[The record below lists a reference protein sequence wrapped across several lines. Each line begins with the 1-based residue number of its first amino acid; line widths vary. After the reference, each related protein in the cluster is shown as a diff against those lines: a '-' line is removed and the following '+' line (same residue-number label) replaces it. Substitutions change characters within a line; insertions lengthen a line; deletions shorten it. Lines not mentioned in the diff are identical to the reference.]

1 MQAKVSF
8 TQKVKEEL
16 CSSTFSDEHLRAFLA
31 AFIKVNGHL
40 AISGGKSKIVCKT
53 ENAKIAK
60 FIYHSIDRIYGI
72 TPRFSYSKEMNFK
85 KRISYSVIIDEG
97 DYIIGDLEISF
108 IEGKIAKNIVSTDD
122 AISGYISGA
131 FLAAG
136 SVNSPKN
143 SNYHLEIALNEENF
157 AKWFTKLILKYKAT
171 EFTPKIVK
179 RRNNYVVYLKRAQ
192 QVVDFLS
199 MMGCSNMTLEFE
211 SIRIDREFAGLGN
224 RLSNLDSANY
234 EKTTAAAQKQIEDIM
249 ILDKVFGLDNLSN
262 EKMKILAKIRLN
274 HDDFTL
280 FELSQEMTKVLG
292 EPISKSNINHIFRAI
307 HAKAERVKGAI
318 KKWKPKSSSEC
329 V

>member
-16 CSSTFSDEHLRAFLA
+16 CSIPFSDEHLRAFLA

-40 AISGGKSKIVCKT
+40 TFKEGKSSIVCKT

-85 KRISYSVIIDEG
+85 KRVTYSVIIDEG

-108 IEGKIAKNIVSTDD
+108 LDGKIAKNIVLNDD
-122 AISGYISGA
+122 MISGYVSGA

-143 SNYHLEIALNEENF
+143 SNYHLEISLNDESY
-157 AKWFTKLILKYKAT
+157 AKWFSKLIVKYKGGYF
-171 EFTPKIVK
+171 EPKVVQ
-179 RRNNYVVYLKRAQ
+179 RRNNYVVYLKKAQ

-199 MMGCSNMTLEFE
+199 MIGCVDKTLEFE
-211 SIRIDREFAGLGN
+211 SIRIDREYSAIGN
-224 RLSNLDSANY
+224 RLQILDSANY
-234 EKTTAAAQKQIEDIM
+234 EKTTSAAKKQIKEIRIIDAALGIENVQNKKQQVLMKLRLDNEDLTMFELAQKMSE
-249 ILDKVFGLDNLSN
+249 
-262 EKMKILAKIRLN
+262 E
-274 HDDFTL
+274 
-280 FELSQEMTKVLG
+280 LG
-292 EPISKSNINHIFRAI
+292 EEISKSNINHLFRAI
-307 HAKAERVKGAI
+307 HNQAERYKGVM
-318 KKWKPKSSSEC
+318 KK
-329 V
+329 

>member
-16 CSSTFSDEHLRAFLA
+16 CSVPFSDEHLRAFLA

-40 AISGGKSKIVCKT
+40 TIRNGKSMIVCKT

-85 KRISYSVIIDEG
+85 KRITYSVIIDEG

-122 AISGYISGA
+122 AISGYVSGA
-131 FLAAG
+131 FLASG

-143 SNYHLEIALNEENF
+143 SNYHLEIPLNDESF
-157 AKWFTKLILKYKAT
+157 ARWFSKLLLKYKAT
-171 EFTPKIVK
+171 DFTPKIVK
-179 RRNNYVVYLKRAQ
+179 RRNNFVVYLKKAQ

-211 SIRIDREFAGLGN
+211 NIRIDREFSSIGN
-224 RLSNLDSANY
+224 RLQNLDSANY
-234 EKTTAAAQKQIEDIM
+234 EKTTAAAEKQIKDIM
-249 ILDKVFGLDNLSN
+249 ILDKVFGLDNLPN
-262 EKMKILAKIRLN
+262 EKMKILAKIRLY

-280 FELSQEMTKVLG
+280 FELSQEMSKELG
-292 EPISKSNINHIFRAI
+292 EPVSKSNINHILRAI
-307 HAKAERVKGAI
+307 HVKAERVKGAV
-318 KKWKPKSSSEC
+318 KK
-329 V
+329 

>member
-16 CSSTFSDEHLRAFLA
+16 CSVPFSDEHLRAFLA

-40 AISGGKSKIVCKT
+40 AIRDGKSMIVCKT

-85 KRISYSVIIDEG
+85 KRITYSVIIDEG

-122 AISGYISGA
+122 AISGYVSGA
-131 FLAAG
+131 FLASG

-143 SNYHLEIALNEENF
+143 SNYHLEVSLNDESF
-157 AKWFTKLILKYKAT
+157 AKWFSKLLLKYKAT
-171 EFTPKIVK
+171 EFSPKVVH
-179 RRNNYVVYLKRAQ
+179 RRNNFVVYLKKAQ

-211 SIRIDREFAGLGN
+211 NIRIDREFSSIGN
-224 RLSNLDSANY
+224 RLQNLDSANY
-234 EKTTAAAQKQIEDIM
+234 SKTTLAAEKQIKEIK
-249 ILDKVFGLDNLSN
+249 IIDKVLGIENIQN
-262 EKMKILAKIRLN
+262 KKVKILMKTRLN

-280 FELSQEMTKVLG
+280 FELSQEMTRELG
-292 EPISKSNINHIFRAI
+292 EPVSKSNINHLFRTI
-307 HAKAERVKGAI
+307 HNMSEKYKDAI
-318 KKWKPKSSSEC
+318 KK
-329 V
+329 

>member
-16 CSSTFSDEHLRAFLA
+16 CSIPFSDEHLRAFLA

-40 AISGGKSKIVCKT
+40 TIRDGKSMIVCKT

-85 KRISYSVIIDEG
+85 KRITYSVIIDEG

-122 AISGYISGA
+122 AISGYVSGA
-131 FLAAG
+131 FLASG

-143 SNYHLEIALNEENF
+143 SNYHLEISLNDESF
-157 AKWFTKLILKYKAT
+157 ARWFSKLILKYKPA
-171 EFTPKIVK
+171 EFSPKVVK
-179 RRNNYVVYLKRAQ
+179 RRNNFVVYLKKAQ

-211 SIRIDREFAGLGN
+211 SIRIDREFSSIGN
-224 RLSNLDSANY
+224 RLQNLDSANY
-234 EKTTAAAQKQIEDIM
+234 SKTMAAAEKQIEDIK
-249 ILDKVFGLDNLSN
+249 IIDKVLGIENVHN
-262 EKMKILAKIRLN
+262 EKMKILMKIRLN

-280 FELSQEMTKVLG
+280 FELSQEMTRELG

-307 HAKAERVKGAI
+307 HTKAERFKGAV
-318 KKWKPKSSSEC
+318 K
-329 V
+329 